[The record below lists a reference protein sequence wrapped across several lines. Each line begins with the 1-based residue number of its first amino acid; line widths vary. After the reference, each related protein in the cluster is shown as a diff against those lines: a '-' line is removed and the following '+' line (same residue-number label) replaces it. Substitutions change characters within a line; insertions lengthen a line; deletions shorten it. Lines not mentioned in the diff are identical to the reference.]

1 MGEEEAKD
9 PMGYLNQLPNPP
21 IAPPVPKI
29 DKLSAGPPDV
39 QREENNNEREVNH
52 LNRTIEENTIME
64 DNAIMEDNI
73 DDINK
78 TNNDDGVIG
87 KLSDMWKSKLIPT
100 INQVPQITFIYKIIF
115 AVFVYLLL
123 TYILDKMLFFY
134 DLTSD
139 IGYIYYTWITIL
151 IFFFIILPVKSVYFD
166 YLN

>member
-1 MGEEEAKD
+1 MDEEEEAKD
-9 PMGYLNQLPNPP
+9 PMGNPNPLPNPP
-21 IAPPVPKI
+21 IAPPGPKT
-29 DKLSAGPPDV
+29 DGLSAGPSEV
-39 QREENNNEREVNH
+39 QPEGNNNEREVNN
-52 LNRTIEENTIME
+52 LNRTIEK
-64 DNAIMEDNI
+64 NAIMEDKV
-73 DDINK
+73 DEINR

-115 AVFVYLLL
+115 AVFVYLLM

-134 DLTSD
+134 DLTSE

-166 YLN
+166 YLI

>member
-1 MGEEEAKD
+1 MIQYDNNEEKNQDGD
-9 PMGYLNQLPNPP
+9 PDPPQLNTPP
-21 IAPPVPKI
+21 IAPP
-29 DKLSAGPPDV
+29 GPPDV
-39 QREENNNEREVNH
+39 RQEGNNIEREVNE
-52 LNRTIEENTIME
+52 LNRAIEE
-64 DNAIMEDNI
+64 NAIMEDSV
-73 DDINK
+73 DEINR

-115 AVFVYLLL
+115 AVFVYLLM

-134 DLTSD
+134 DLTSE

-166 YLN
+166 YLI

>member
-1 MGEEEAKD
+1 MDEQETKAD
-9 PMGYLNQLPNPP
+9 NPNLLPDPP
-21 IAPPVPKI
+21 IAPPGPKT
-29 DKLSAGPPDV
+29 DRLSAGPSEV
-39 QREENNNEREVNH
+39 QPEGNNNELEVNN
-52 LNRTIEENTIME
+52 LNRTIEKNTIME
-64 DNAIMEDNI
+64 DYVDE
-73 DDINK
+73 INK

-115 AVFVYLLL
+115 AVFVYLLM

-134 DLTSD
+134 DLTSE

-166 YLN
+166 YLI